1 METYIDQYN
10 NLVDK
15 KCKEQIKV
23 KKNKSVKDILSG
35 NAKYIKDLNAYVVP
49 ETLTKKQFMNG
60 VKNVFKYV
68 GKSEPKEVVLED
80 IYEKVFNSFSFEEFS
95 QFMDLAQFGGYATLN
110 EAYNAFLDE
119 LRMSGKELPAP
130 AVSDVFEAV
139 ETESI
144 GSVESVGE
152 PLALAPSLS
161 AQSSMFSAPPTPP
174 LTRREE
180 VELEA
185 LESTPRGVLSEGLVS
200 RRGAPPQLE
209 LPLQVKQE
217 LFLGGGVPVRIR
229 PTPIDPAEE
238 IFRKM
243 SE

>member
-1 METYIDQYN
+1 MESYIDEYN
-10 NLVDK
+10 SLVDK

-35 NAKYIKDLNAYVVP
+35 NAKYVKDLNAYVVP

-80 IYEKVFNSFSFEEFS
+80 IYEKVFNSFTFEEFS
-95 QFMDLAQFGGYATLN
+95 QFMDLAQFGGFNSLN

-119 LRMSGKELPAP
+119 LRMSGRDLP
-130 AVSDVFEAV
+130 AVSGDVFEAL

-152 PLALAPSLS
+152 PLSLPPSLT
-161 AQSSMFSAPPTPP
+161 AQSSMLSAPPSTPP
-174 LTRREE
+174 LTRKEE
-180 VELEA
+180 QA
-185 LESTPRGVLSEGLVS
+185 LEILESAPRGVLSEGLVS

-209 LPLQVKQE
+209 LPLEVKQE
-217 LFLGGGVPVRIR
+217 LFFQGGVPVRIN
-229 PTPIDPAEE
+229 PLTDPAEE
-238 IFRKM
+238 IFTRM
-243 SE
+243 GE